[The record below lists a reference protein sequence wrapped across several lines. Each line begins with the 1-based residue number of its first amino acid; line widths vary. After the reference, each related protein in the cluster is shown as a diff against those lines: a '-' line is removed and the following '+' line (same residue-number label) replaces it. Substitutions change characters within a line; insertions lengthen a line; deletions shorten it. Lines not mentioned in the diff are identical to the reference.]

1 MIGIYREKILSSINL
16 FSKIFILILSV
27 VVILAIINHNHYL
40 FPLIILLI
48 LIILELL
55 HIIISRMTNKKMSQK
70 N

>member
-16 FSKIFILILSV
+16 FSKIFILILAV

-40 FPLIILLI
+40 FPLIILLF